1 MISDWDPYDVLMQ
14 NTNHIEQ
21 LAQAQNNHSKILQEA
36 IQQQREIMNALVK
49 LNTEF
54 QQASHRL
61 TRLERQYAIINPPT
75 DDSTGS
81 Q

>member
-1 MISDWDPYDVLMQ
+1 MIEEWDPYDVLMQ

-21 LAQAQNNHSKILQEA
+21 LAQAQHNHSKIITEA
-36 IQQQREIMNALVK
+36 ISQQSEIMNAMVK

-54 QQASHRL
+54 TDLKHRL

-81 Q
+81 

>member
-1 MISDWDPYDVLMQ
+1 MIEEWDPYDVLMQ

-21 LAQAQNNHSKILQEA
+21 LAHAQNTHSKILHESVA
-36 IQQQREIMNALVK
+36 QQSEIMNAMVK

-54 QQASHRL
+54 TELKHRL
-61 TRLERQYAIINPPT
+61 TRLERQYAIINPPA

-81 Q
+81 

>member
-1 MISDWDPYDVLMQ
+1 MIEEWDPYDVLMQ

-21 LAQAQNNHSKILQEA
+21 LAQAQHNHTKIITEA
-36 IQQQREIMNALVK
+36 ISQQREIMTAMVK

-54 QQASHRL
+54 TEVSHRL
-61 TRLERQYAIINPPT
+61 TRLERQYAIINPPA

-81 Q
+81 

>member
-21 LAQAQNNHSKILQEA
+21 LAQAQNTHSKILHESVA
-36 IQQQREIMNALVK
+36 QQREIMNALVK

-54 QQASHRL
+54 TQVQHRL
-61 TRLERQYAIINPPT
+61 TRLERQYAIINPPA

-81 Q
+81 